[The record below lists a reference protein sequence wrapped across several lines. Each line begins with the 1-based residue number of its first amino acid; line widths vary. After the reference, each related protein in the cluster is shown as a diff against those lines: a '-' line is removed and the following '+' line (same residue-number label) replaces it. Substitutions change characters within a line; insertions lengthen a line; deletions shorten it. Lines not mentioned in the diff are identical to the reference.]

1 MDKSF
6 SVIDV
11 LETSWDITRKNFL
24 VIIGYSLLS
33 VVSIAIFNFIYLFSI
48 ETNIDIF
55 KLVGFIIFLIV
66 LSTSNLGFY
75 KLVFTLIDNDDDDD
89 FSIKSILPTW
99 KNIFSFIILVLI
111 FSVLV
116 VFFSIIYKELLNV
129 TLFDDFINFI
139 KADKLYFGV
148 AAFIAFLLILIM
160 SMRFM
165 FFPCFIVD
173 DDSSAFESL
182 RQSRTLT
189 QDNLLKIIAVL
200 GIVIGFIA
208 LGFLAL
214 GVGIIVTYPFTNI
227 ILVVTYRKLVNNYTA
242 EHQEESIAEESNGD

>member
-24 VIIGYSLLS
+24 VIIGYSVVAFVVLAVVQLS
-33 VVSIAIFNFIYLFSI
+33 STYIMSIPNAFLNIVGLFAILIANSIA
-48 ETNIDIF
+48 T
-55 KLVGFIIFLIV
+55 
-66 LSTSNLGFY
+66 LGFY
-75 KLVFTLIDNDDDDD
+75 KLAFRLIDHDEEDFSALAIIPSWRNISSFMSLTLLLGLIVTTLTLIYTKLIEVD
-89 FSIKSILPTW
+89 FFNEIVNIIKSNTTYLEILA
-99 KNIFSFIILVLI
+99 
-111 FSVLV
+111 V
-116 VFFSIIYKELLNV
+116 V
-129 TLFDDFINFI
+129 
-139 KADKLYFGV
+139 
-148 AAFIAFLLILIM
+148 AFLLLM
-160 SMRFM
+160 LLTMRFM

-227 ILVVTYRKLVNNYTA
+227 ILVVTYRKLVNNYTN
-242 EHQEESIAEESNGD
+242 EHQEEGIAQESNGD

>member
-24 VIIGYSLLS
+24 VIIGYSVVAFVVLAVVQLS
-33 VVSIAIFNFIYLFSI
+33 STFIMSVQNAFINILGLFAILIANSIA
-48 ETNIDIF
+48 T
-55 KLVGFIIFLIV
+55 
-66 LSTSNLGFY
+66 LGFY
-75 KLVFTLIDNDDDDD
+75 KLAFRLIDHDEED
-89 FSIKSILPTW
+89 FSAISIIPSW
-99 KNIFSFIILVLI
+99 RNISSFMSLTLLLGLIVTTLTLVYTKLI
-111 FSVLV
+111 EID
-116 VFFSIIYKELLNV
+116 FFSEIVNV
-129 TLFDDFINFI
+129 FKSNTTYLEILAVF
-139 KADKLYFGV
+139 
-148 AAFIAFLLILIM
+148 AFLLLM
-160 SMRFM
+160 MLTMRFM

>member
-1 MDKSF
+1 
-6 SVIDV
+6 
-11 LETSWDITRKNFL
+11 
-24 VIIGYSLLS
+24 LL
-33 VVSIAIFNFIYLFSI
+33 
-48 ETNIDIF
+48 
-55 KLVGFIIFLIV
+55 GLIV
-66 LSTSNLGFY
+66 TTL
-75 KLVFTLIDNDDDDD
+75 TLIYTKLIEID
-89 FSIKSILPTW
+89 FFNEIVNVFKSNTTYLEILA
-99 KNIFSFIILVLI
+99 V
-111 FSVLV
+111 
-116 VFFSIIYKELLNV
+116 
-129 TLFDDFINFI
+129 
-139 KADKLYFGV
+139 
-148 AAFIAFLLILIM
+148 IAFLLLM
-160 SMRFM
+160 MLTMRFM

>member
-1 MDKSF
+1 MM
-6 SVIDV
+6 
-11 LETSWDITRKNFL
+11 LT
-24 VIIGYSLLS
+24 
-33 VVSIAIFNFIYLFSI
+33 
-48 ETNIDIF
+48 
-55 KLVGFIIFLIV
+55 
-66 LSTSNLGFY
+66 
-75 KLVFTLIDNDDDDD
+75 
-89 FSIKSILPTW
+89 
-99 KNIFSFIILVLI
+99 
-111 FSVLV
+111 
-116 VFFSIIYKELLNV
+116 
-129 TLFDDFINFI
+129 
-139 KADKLYFGV
+139 
-148 AAFIAFLLILIM
+148 
-160 SMRFM
+160 MRFM

>member
-24 VIIGYSLLS
+24 VIIGYSVVAFVVLAVVQLS
-33 VVSIAIFNFIYLFSI
+33 STFIMSVQNAFINILGLFAILIANSIA
-48 ETNIDIF
+48 T
-55 KLVGFIIFLIV
+55 
-66 LSTSNLGFY
+66 LGFY
-75 KLVFTLIDNDDDDD
+75 KLAFRLIDHDEED
-89 FSIKSILPTW
+89 FSAISIIPSW
-99 KNIFSFIILVLI
+99 RNISSFMSLTLLLGLIVTTLTLVYTKLI
-111 FSVLV
+111 EID
-116 VFFSIIYKELLNV
+116 FFSEIVNV
-129 TLFDDFINFI
+129 FKSNTTYLEIL
-139 KADKLYFGV
+139 AV
-148 AAFIAFLLILIM
+148 IAFLLLM
-160 SMRFM
+160 MLTMRFM